1 VQLLLNAASST
12 EGMGISDE
20 RRGREA
26 ICPETE
32 NQMKQDNQKTVKDVK
47 VAEQEVLK
55 IQEFVQKLGGIER
68 AKLAVEELARLKK
81 TA

>member
-1 VQLLLNAASST
+1 MSAASST
-12 EGMGISDE
+12 TTTWISDDK
-20 RRGREA
+20 GSREA
-26 ICPETE
+26 ICPGKE
-32 NQMKQDNQKTVKDVK
+32 NNMKQEKQKPVKDGK

-81 TA
+81 SA